1 MSDKIEN
8 TPNLIAPNVE
18 FMEELASA
26 SSKGS
31 VEKTQKNQEGSAVF
45 SDQLTVAENT
55 KGATT
60 LVGNYKTT
68 DLEADEPQVPAS
80 SLEEGAAVEDGTES
94 ISSTG
99 KWLTLSAKSVVAEEM
114 IKMASILRQAR
125 VVETKLRINNL
136 TILFEL
142 AQNAADLILDTAK
155 KQADIYKEQAQMA
168 MIKAVAGAASFAMGG
183 AAMYGGAQSAR
194 NADGTVNVRG
204 QAWNSFATAWTTGGM
219 GQAMNT
225 TATSSADMM
234 GNTAIA
240 RLTREKGKLE
250 ASKEIVDSIKSILQ
264 QSLQSA
270 FDNDKKLEDLLKS
283 SLQRA
288 QQIYQ
293 QEARAHSSLTQH
305 SV

>member
-183 AAMYGGAQSAR
+183 AAMYSGARANPATPEGRAHQ
-194 NADGTVNVRG
+194 G
-204 QAWNSFATAWTTGGM
+204 FASAWTTGGM